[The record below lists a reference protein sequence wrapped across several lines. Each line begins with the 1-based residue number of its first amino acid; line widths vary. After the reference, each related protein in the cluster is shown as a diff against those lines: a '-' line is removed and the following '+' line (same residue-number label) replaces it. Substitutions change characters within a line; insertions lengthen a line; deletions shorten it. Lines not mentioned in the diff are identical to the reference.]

1 MSYFHNV
8 AYVLKESDY
17 LNIKET
23 LDSESLEFLSFANRS
38 QTVSA
43 LVNDKNTRG
52 LVEANVILIYWMQVN
67 HWGEGRTKILAQKFN
82 EVLHDHVIIGE
93 DVGDLDFCFDLGT
106 CILFVNSDIGFSIPE
121 EEEK

>member
-23 LDSESLEFLSFANRS
+23 LDSESLEFLCFANRS

-43 LVNDKNTRG
+43 LVNDKTNGG
-52 LVEANVILIYWMQVN
+52 LVEENVILIYWMQVN

>member
-8 AYVLKESDY
+8 AYVLKDSDY
-17 LNIKET
+17 LNIEET

-43 LVNDKNTRG
+43 LINDKISGG
-52 LVEANVILIYWMQVN
+52 LVEEKVILLYWMQVN

-93 DVGDLDFCFDLGT
+93 NVGDLDLCFDLGT

>member
-17 LNIKET
+17 LNIKKT
-23 LDSESLEFLSFANRS
+23 LDSESLEFLCFANRS

-43 LVNDKNTRG
+43 LVNDKNTGG

>member
-17 LNIKET
+17 LIIKET
-23 LDSESLEFLSFANRS
+23 LDSESLEYLSFANRS

-43 LVNDKNTRG
+43 LVNDKKDGG
-52 LVEANVILIYWMQVN
+52 LVEEKVILIYWMQVN

>member
-17 LNIKET
+17 LNIKEI

-43 LVNDKNTRG
+43 LVNDKKDGG
-52 LVEANVILIYWMQVN
+52 LVEEKVILIYWMQVN

-93 DVGDLDFCFDLGT
+93 DVGDLDFCFGLGT

>member
-43 LVNDKNTRG
+43 LINDKIREG
-52 LVEANVILIYWMQVN
+52 LVEDKVSLLDWMQVN

-93 DVGDLDFCFDLGT
+93 NVGDLDLCFDLGT

-121 EEEK
+121 EKEK

>member
-43 LVNDKNTRG
+43 LINDKISEG
-52 LVEANVILIYWMQVN
+52 LVEDKVTLLYWMQVN
-67 HWGEGRTKILAQKFN
+67 HWGEGRTKILAQKFK
-82 EVLHDHVIIGE
+82 EVLHEHVIIGE
-93 DVGDLDFCFDLGT
+93 DVGDLDLCFDLGT

-121 EEEK
+121 EKEK

>member
-8 AYVLKESDY
+8 AYVLKENDY

-67 HWGEGRTKILAQKFN
+67 HWGEGRTKILDQKFN

-106 CILFVNSDIGFSIPE
+106 CILFVNSDIGFSIPA

>member
-23 LDSESLEFLSFANRS
+23 LDYESLEFLSFANRS

-43 LVNDKNTRG
+43 LVNDKKDGG
-52 LVEANVILIYWMQVN
+52 LVEEKVILIYWMQVN
-67 HWGEGRTKILAQKFN
+67 HWGEGRTKILAQKFK
-82 EVLHDHVIIGE
+82 EVLHDHVIIGD
-93 DVGDLDFCFDLGT
+93 DVGDLDLCFDLGT
-106 CILFVNSDIGFSIPE
+106 CIIFVNSDIGFSIPE

>member
-23 LDSESLEFLSFANRS
+23 LDFKSLEFLSFANRS

-67 HWGEGRTKILAQKFN
+67 HWGEGRTKILAQKFK
-82 EVLHDHVIIGE
+82 EVLHDHIIIGE
-93 DVGDLDFCFDLGT
+93 DVGDLDLCFDLGT
-106 CILFVNSDIGFSIPE
+106 AFYL
-121 EEEK
+121 

>member
-1 MSYFHNV
+1 MSYFHDV

-17 LNIKET
+17 LNIKKT

-43 LVNDKNTRG
+43 LINDKISGG
-52 LVEANVILIYWMQVN
+52 LVEDKVILLYWMQVK
-67 HWGEGRTKILAQKFN
+67 HWGEGRTKILAQKFK
-82 EVLHDHVIIGE
+82 EALHDHVIIGE

>member
-43 LVNDKNTRG
+43 LVNDKKDGG
-52 LVEANVILIYWMQVN
+52 LVEEKVILIYWMQVN

-93 DVGDLDFCFDLGT
+93 NVSDLDLCFDLGT
-106 CILFVNSDIGFSIPE
+106 CILFVNSNIGFSIPE
-121 EEEK
+121 EKEK

>member
-8 AYVLKESDY
+8 AYVLKENDY

-93 DVGDLDFCFDLGT
+93 DVGDLDFWFDLGT

>member
-1 MSYFHNV
+1 M
-8 AYVLKESDY
+8 
-17 LNIKET
+17 
-23 LDSESLEFLSFANRS
+23 DSESLEFLSFANRS

-43 LVNDKNTRG
+43 LVNDKKDGG

-67 HWGEGRTKILAQKFN
+67 HWGEGRTKILAQKFK

-93 DVGDLDFCFDLGT
+93 DVGDLDLCFDLGT

-121 EEEK
+121 EKEK

>member
-43 LVNDKNTRG
+43 LVNDKKDG
-52 LVEANVILIYWMQVN
+52 ALVEKKIILIYWMQVN

>member
-23 LDSESLEFLSFANRS
+23 LDYESLEFLSFANRS

-43 LVNDKNTRG
+43 LINDKISGG
-52 LVEANVILIYWMQVN
+52 LVEDKVILLYWMQVN
-67 HWGEGRTKILAQKFN
+67 HWGEGRTKILAQKFK

-93 DVGDLDFCFDLGT
+93 DVGDLDLCFDLGT

-121 EEEK
+121 EKEK

>member
-1 MSYFHNV
+1 MSYYQNV

-23 LDSESLEFLSFANRS
+23 LNSQSIEFLSFAERS

-43 LVNDKNTRG
+43 LINDNKTAG
-52 LVEANVILIYWMQVN
+52 LAEEKVILLYWMQVN
-67 HWGEGRTKILAQKFN
+67 HWGKGRTKILAQKFN
-82 EVLHDHVIIGE
+82 KVLHDHIIIGE
-93 DVGDLDFCFDLGT
+93 DVGDIDICFDLGT

>member
-23 LDSESLEFLSFANRS
+23 LDYESLEYLSFANRS

-43 LVNDKNTRG
+43 LVNDKYTGG
-52 LVEANVILIYWMQVN
+52 LVEEKVILIYWMQVN

>member
-1 MSYFHNV
+1 MSYYQNV

-17 LNIKET
+17 LNIKDT
-23 LDSESLEFLSFANRS
+23 LDPQSLEFLSFAERS

-43 LVNDKNTRG
+43 LIDDNKTAG
-52 LVEANVILIYWMQVN
+52 LVEEKVILLYWMQVN

-82 EVLHDHVIIGE
+82 QVLHDHVIIGE
-93 DVGDLDFCFDLGT
+93 DVGDIDICFDLGT
-106 CILFVNSDIGFSIPE
+106 CILYVNSDIGFSIPE

>member
-38 QTVSA
+38 QTVYA
-43 LVNDKNTRG
+43 LINDKISGG
-52 LVEANVILIYWMQVN
+52 LVEDKVILLYWMQVN
-67 HWGEGRTKILAQKFN
+67 HWGEGRTKILAQKFK

-93 DVGDLDFCFDLGT
+93 DVGDLDLCFDLGT

-121 EEEK
+121 EKEK

>member
-17 LNIKET
+17 LNIKKT

-43 LVNDKNTRG
+43 LINDKISGG
-52 LVEANVILIYWMQVN
+52 LVEDKVILLYWMQVN

-82 EVLHDHVIIGE
+82 QVLHDHVIIGE
-93 DVGDLDFCFDLGT
+93 EVGDIDICFDLGT
-106 CILFVNSDIGFSIPE
+106 CILYVNSDIGFSISE
-121 EEEK
+121 G

>member
-17 LNIKET
+17 LNIKKT
-23 LDSESLEFLSFANRS
+23 LDYESLEFLSFANRS

-43 LVNDKNTRG
+43 LINDKISGG
-52 LVEANVILIYWMQVN
+52 LVEEKVILIYWIQVN

-93 DVGDLDFCFDLGT
+93 NVGDLDLCFDLGT

>member
-17 LNIKET
+17 LNIKKT
-23 LDSESLEFLSFANRS
+23 LDSESLEFLCFANRS
-38 QTVSA
+38 QTVSV
-43 LVNDKNTRG
+43 LVNDKKDGG
-52 LVEANVILIYWMQVN
+52 LVEEKVILIYWMQVN
-67 HWGEGRTKILAQKFN
+67 HWGEGRTKILAQKFK

-93 DVGDLDFCFDLGT
+93 DVGDLDLCFDLGT
-106 CILFVNSDIGFSIPE
+106 CILFVNSDIGFSIPA

>member
-1 MSYFHNV
+1 MSYYQNV
-8 AYVLKESDY
+8 AYVLKEIDY
-17 LNIKET
+17 LNIKDT
-23 LDSESLEFLSFANRS
+23 LDPQSLEFLSFAERS

-43 LVNDKNTRG
+43 LINDDKTAG
-52 LVEANVILIYWMQVN
+52 LVEKKVILLYWMQVN

-82 EVLHDHVIIGE
+82 KVLHDHVIIGE
-93 DVGDLDFCFDLGT
+93 DVGDIDICFDLGT

>member
-17 LNIKET
+17 LNIKKT
-23 LDSESLEFLSFANRS
+23 LDYESLEFLSFANRS

-43 LVNDKNTRG
+43 LINDKISGG
-52 LVEANVILIYWMQVN
+52 LVEDKVILLYWMQVN
-67 HWGEGRTKILAQKFN
+67 HWGEGRTKILAQKFK
-82 EVLHDHVIIGE
+82 EILHDHVIIGE
-93 DVGDLDFCFDLGT
+93 DVGDLDLCFDLGT

-121 EEEK
+121 EKEK

>member
-23 LDSESLEFLSFANRS
+23 LDYESLEFLSFANRS

-67 HWGEGRTKILAQKFN
+67 HWGEGRTKILAQKFK

-93 DVGDLDFCFDLGT
+93 DVGDLDLCFDLGT

>member
-23 LDSESLEFLSFANRS
+23 LNSESLEFLSFANRS

-43 LVNDKNTRG
+43 LVNDKNTGG
-52 LVEANVILIYWMQVN
+52 LVEEKVILIYWMQVN

-93 DVGDLDFCFDLGT
+93 DVGDLDFCFVLGT

-121 EEEK
+121 EKEK

>member
-17 LNIKET
+17 LNIKKT
-23 LDSESLEFLSFANRS
+23 LDYESLEFLSFANRS

-43 LVNDKNTRG
+43 LINDKISGG
-52 LVEANVILIYWMQVN
+52 LVEDKVILLYWMQVN

>member
-8 AYVLKESDY
+8 AYVLKDSDY
-17 LNIKET
+17 LNIEET

-43 LVNDKNTRG
+43 FINDKISGG
-52 LVEANVILIYWMQVN
+52 LVEEKVILLYWMQVN

-93 DVGDLDFCFDLGT
+93 NVGDLDLCFDLGT

>member
-38 QTVSA
+38 QTVSV
-43 LVNDKNTRG
+43 LVNDKTNGG
-52 LVEANVILIYWMQVN
+52 LVEEKVILIYWMQVN

>member
-8 AYVLKESDY
+8 AYVLKENDY

-43 LVNDKNTRG
+43 LVNDKYTRG
-52 LVEANVILIYWMQVN
+52 LVEENVILIYWMQVN

-106 CILFVNSDIGFSIPE
+106 CILFVNSDIGFSIPA